1 MTYNDAR
8 YRAAIRRA
16 RRVSRR
22 YGHHMTWWQK
32 AGLAIAAVVVLSG
45 AVKATAHS
53 VSALAAPAQATA
65 SASAPSGAADAAV
78 AFARARIGCP
88 YVYGATGPCSAGYD
102 CSGLVMEAYASAGVT
117 IGRTSEEQW
126 ATLRHVTSP
135 HRGDL
140 VFFTGS
146 PVDPPPGHV
155 GIVVRPGIM
164 IDAYDTG
171 TPVREET
178 YGLPSSAEGLQDPV
192 GFARPVALSATLTA
206 AGSYT
211 PGSWARALLHGGGWQ
226 ATSCNVA
233 AVIAWEAAEGGHWHN
248 KARYNPLNDKLP
260 EPGSKNAVGKV
271 QAYTS
276 WAQGLRATLASLGGP
291 DYGQIRSALMA
302 GNNAAPVAAAIS
314 ASVWGTETFT
324 AEC

>member
-1 MTYNDAR
+1 
-8 YRAAIRRA
+8 
-16 RRVSRR
+16 
-22 YGHHMTWWQK
+22 MTWWQK

-45 AVKATAHS
+45 AVKATVHS

-135 HRGDL
+135 HGGDL

-178 YGLPSSAEGLQDPV
+178 YGLPSSAGGLQDPV
-192 GFARPVALSATLTA
+192 GFARPVPLAAATA
-206 AGSYT
+206 VSYT
-211 PGSWARALLHGGGWQ
+211 PASWASAFLQLAGYRR
-226 ATSCNVA
+226 TPCNIA
-233 AVIAWEAAEGGHWHN
+233 AITAWIRAEGSNW
-248 KARYNPLNDKLP
+248 AWRNPLDDTRQM
-260 EPGSKNAVGKV
+260 PGSRPVNSKHV
-271 QAYTS
+271 QDYTS
-276 WAQGLRATLASLGGP
+276 WDRGLNATTATLSGP
-291 DYGQIRSALMA
+291 DYGSIRAALTA
-302 GNNAAPVAAAIS
+302 GSDAQAVADAVS
-314 ASVWGTETFT
+314 ASVWGTEPF
-324 AEC
+324 AVEC